1 MTSTL
6 LRFLPFYS
14 GHIFFSVFSFNF
26 TDGRNM
32 LRVCF
37 FFFFLHLM
45 RNKLSQDC
53 DQL

>member
-32 LRVCF
+32 LRVFCF
-37 FFFFLHLM
+37 VFLHLM

>member
-32 LRVCF
+32 LS